1 MMKDRVG
8 MMRLSIWHALSLAF
22 FLRVLFPVVGY
33 LRSNDVSI
41 FYEPDT
47 VSYVVPAH
55 QLATHLKFY
64 SNTGPEIRRTPGYPI
79 LLTAG
84 LLLGRL
90 ELVTIVV
97 QILLSCFTVYMVYR
111 MAQLLFDSEKA
122 AILAAMLYAVEP
134 LSIFYVSQ
142 LLTETLFTAL
152 LVVWFYF
159 LLKYLKQPSLRYLI
173 VSGLA
178 LAASI
183 YVRPVGYFL
192 PAVIAAGLM
201 LWELS
206 DDRLDWPRLTTH
218 LAIFLAVSMGTTFL
232 WQVRNRVEAGYP
244 GFSSISSVNLYYY
257 LSASVLAAE
266 LHMKLYQVQDQ
277 LGYKDDRIYFAR
289 HPEQRDWSP
298 ALRYEYM
305 AREGE
310 RILLEHPLTYAR
322 IHLQGIVMVLFS
334 SGVNPILT
342 FLEAN
347 RSTGAGKLTDWG
359 LGTEIAFV
367 RANPMVFWSN
377 ALLEPLELLYLLSAS
392 MVLFSRQ
399 LWRRPSILAAVLTIA
414 YYVVI
419 SGGPAGDSRFR
430 VPIMPIICVLST
442 YGFSLWSNLVQGRL
456 LGSASRNIPEE
467 LLPK

>member
-1 MMKDRVG
+1 MVKVSVR
-8 MMRLSIWHALSLAF
+8 MMRLGIWHVLSLAF

-33 LRSNDVSI
+33 LRSNDIGI

-47 VSYVVPAH
+47 LSYVVPAQ
-55 QLATHLKFY
+55 QLATHLKFD
-64 SNTGPEIRRTPGYPI
+64 SNAGPEIRRTPGYPL

-90 ELVTIVV
+90 ELVTILI
-97 QILLSCFTVYMVYR
+97 QIFLGCLTVYMVYR
-111 MAQLLFDSEKA
+111 TAQLVFDSEKA
-122 AILAAMLYAVEP
+122 AILAAMLYAIEP

-142 LLTETLFTAL
+142 LLTEILFTAL
-152 LVVWFYF
+152 VAVWFYF
-159 LLKYLKQPSLRYLI
+159 LVKYLKQPSRRDLLI
-173 VSGLA
+173 SGLA
-178 LAASI
+178 LSASI

-192 PAVIAAGLM
+192 PAVIAAGLL
-201 LWELS
+201 LWALLNEQL
-206 DDRLDWPRLTTH
+206 DRQRLTTH
-218 LAIFLAVSMGTTFL
+218 IALFLAVSMGTTFL

-257 LSASVLAAE
+257 LSAAVLAAE
-266 LHMKLYQVQDQ
+266 LHVKLYQVQDQ

-289 HPEQRDWSP
+289 HPEQRNWSP
-298 ALRYEYM
+298 ALRYSYM
-305 AREGE
+305 TREGE

-322 IHLQGIVMVLFS
+322 IHLHGIVMVVFS

-342 FLEAN
+342 FLGVN
-347 RSTGAGKLTDWG
+347 RSTGAGNPTDWG
-359 LGTEIAFV
+359 FGAELAFMK
-367 RANPMVFWSN
+367 ANPMVFWSN
-377 ALLEPLELLYLLSAS
+377 ALLEPLELLYLVSAS

-430 VPIMPIICVLST
+430 VPIMPIICVLSA
-442 YGFSLWSNLVQGRL
+442 YGFSLWSKLVQSRL
-456 LGSASRNIPEE
+456 LGNASRNIGQQ